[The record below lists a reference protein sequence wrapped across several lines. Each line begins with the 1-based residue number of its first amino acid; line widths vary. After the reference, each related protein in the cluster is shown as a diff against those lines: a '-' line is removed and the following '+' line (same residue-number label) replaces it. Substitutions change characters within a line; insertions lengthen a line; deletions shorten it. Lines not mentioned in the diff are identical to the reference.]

1 MERVVL
7 ELSWDAWAT
16 VGIII
21 LMLVAMLKDI
31 ARPDLIVLGCLGLL
45 LLLGILPP
53 EEAFSGLSNKAVL
66 AVAALF
72 VVAAGV
78 RNTGALQFADR
89 LLFPRSKSLSLATL
103 RLMLTTACMSAFL
116 NNTPVVAMLI
126 PRVRAW
132 CERAGVPAS
141 KLMIPLS
148 FGAIVGGMTTL
159 IGTSTNLLV
168 SGLMEASGYR
178 GLGLF
183 DLAWVGV
190 PTALGAILY
199 FAILGHR
206 QLPSRGKDGSSFE
219 DGLQEC
225 IFELRIAAGSPLVGL
240 SVEEASLRAL
250 EEAYL
255 VHLRRKKEIISS
267 SPEVR
272 LSAGDVLTFLGSASI
287 LDRLLERPG
296 LERVQQSVEASE
308 HITLPLYEAVVS
320 ASSNL
325 VGKSLREIRF
335 REQYQ
340 GVVLGIYR
348 REATIEGPL
357 SRVPIKAG
365 DLLLVEAPS
374 EFDKRWNQN
383 REEFYLVAPR
393 RPEKVKPQVG
403 KAPLALAVLASVVL
417 FAAFGVADIV
427 TTAFIGAL
435 AMIATG
441 CLHGQDARRAVDIP
455 VLIVIAAA
463 LGLGRAIESTGL
475 AAAAAHLVTEQAS
488 TFGVVGVVAAVYV
501 ATCLLTNL
509 IANNAAAALM
519 VGVGLAASQELS
531 VPPEAFAIAVAI
543 AASASFLTPIGYQ
556 TNLMVLAA
564 GGYRFSDFARTGLF
578 VSPIVGA
585 IAITMIWLIWL

>member
-1 MERVVL
+1 MENVVV
-7 ELSWDAWAT
+7 ELGWDAWAT

-21 LMLVAMLKDI
+21 LMLVALLKDL
-31 ARPDLIVLGCLGLL
+31 ARPDLILLGCLDLL
-45 LLLGILPP
+45 LLLGILTP
-53 EEAFSGLSNKAVL
+53 EEAFAGLSNKAVL

-78 RNTGALQFADR
+78 RNTGALEFADW
-89 LLFPRSKSLSLATL
+89 LFFPRSRSISIATA

-116 NNTPVVAMLI
+116 NNTPIVAMLI

-132 CERAGVPAS
+132 CERTGVPAS

-168 SGLMEASGYR
+168 TGLMEASGYR

-183 DLAWVGV
+183 DFAWVGV
-190 PTALGAILY
+190 PTALGVILY

-206 QLPSRGKDGSSFE
+206 RLPNRSKDGSSFE
-219 DGLQEC
+219 DGLREC
-225 IFELRIAAGSPLVGL
+225 IFELRIAPDSPLVGL

-250 EEAYL
+250 EDAYL
-255 VHLRRKKEIISS
+255 VHLRRGKEIISS
-267 SPEVR
+267 SPEVG
-272 LSAGDVLTFLGSASI
+272 LHAGDVLTFLGSASI

-296 LERVQQSVEASE
+296 LERVQQSLETSE
-308 HITLPLYEAVVS
+308 HTTLPLYEAVVS

-340 GVVLGIYR
+340 GVVLGIHR

-374 EFDKRWNQN
+374 EFDRRWNQN
-383 REEFYLVAPR
+383 RDEFYLVAPR

-403 KAPLALAVLASVVL
+403 KAPLALAILAGVIL
-417 FAAFGVADIV
+417 FAALGVADIV

-435 AMIATG
+435 AMIAAG

-463 LGLGRAIESTGL
+463 LGLGRAIETTGL
-475 AAAAAHLVTEQAS
+475 ATTVAHILTEHAS
-488 TFGVVGVVAAVYV
+488 TFGVVGVVAAVYI
-501 ATCLLTNL
+501 ATSLLTDL
-509 IANNAAAALM
+509 IANNAAALM
-519 VGVGLAASQELS
+519 VGVGLAASQELG

-564 GGYRFSDFARTGLF
+564 GGYRFSDFTKTGLF
-578 VSPIVGA
+578 VSPIVA
-585 IAITMIWLIWL
+585 IIAITMIWLIWL